1 MKTEADII
9 RIIEKDDWMMN
20 ILHIA
25 KSLHL
30 PDWWVCAGFVRSKI
44 WDTLHEYQER
54 TPLPDI
60 DVIYYD
66 STDVSVNKEKELE
79 TRLKLFDPTIP
90 WSVKN
95 QARMHDKNNVPPY
108 TSSVDAMSKFP
119 ETVTALGV
127 ALDIEG
133 NLMLAAPCGI
143 HDVIHLEV
151 RPTAYFKETKERM
164 QIYKNRILNK
174 KWSMKWPKL
183 KIYNADLF

>member
-1 MKTEADII
+1 MKTEADIK

-79 TRLKLFDPTIP
+79 TRLK
-90 WSVKN
+90 
-95 QARMHDKNNVPPY
+95 
-108 TSSVDAMSKFP
+108 SSRCYELNP
-119 ETVTALGV
+119 E
-127 ALDIEG
+127 IME
-133 NLMLAAPCGI
+133 
-143 HDVIHLEV
+143 
-151 RPTAYFKETKERM
+151 
-164 QIYKNRILNK
+164 
-174 KWSMKWPKL
+174 
-183 KIYNADLF
+183 